1 MRTTTTNGQVRTTT
15 TTPMRTTTTNGQVR
29 TTTTTPMRTTT
40 TSPMR
45 TTTTSPMRTTT
56 TNGQVRTT
64 TTNGQVRTTT
74 TTPMRTATTQALIND
89 KNLENV
95 GKVQEIDELV
105 KEMEP
110 SPEASVEEKQK
121 HIELKKKLEVVKKN
135 IEPKNIDVVEKEM
148 KNFMGNQKHQVV
160 ETLSTLDKE
169 QATNLNTT
177 IPQLDTTN
185 QKELMKVF
193 AIPNYKEQVLTV
205 LKDTNISPA
214 ERKQQIVK
222 ILEKSSKDPSM
233 RQMFTLPTIQNMNN
247 KRNER
252 ITPQDP
258 TPLYHQQNPSWGNT
272 RFFQHPVTNLEQNI
286 NTHVINPQSR
296 QPENKGVRVS
306 NYEGV
311 LNIFYPNMM

>member
-222 ILEKSSKDPSM
+222 ILEKSSKDP
-233 RQMFTLPTIQNMNN
+233 TIQKMFVT
-247 KRNER
+247 KTVTVPVR
-252 ITPQDP
+252 IPQDP
-258 TPLYHQQNPSWGNT
+258 TPKYRQQQPSWRNNNRRNERTMTGRQASNY
-272 RFFQHPVTNLEQNI
+272 NI
-286 NTHVINPQSR
+286 RHGIQPQSMV
-296 QPENKGVRVS
+296 PVNKGVSVS

-311 LNIFYPNMM
+311 LNVFYPYMM